1 MYLYSEYAL
10 QIEELVK
17 VYDNCLSIIDMWETV
32 DKRKLIA
39 TKLGKGVV
47 RLIIIAGVHGREW
60 VNTKVL
66 VNILKFYCK
75 MYMDSVVIR
84 GDGGLDV
91 RRLLDRRSIIFI
103 PLVNP
108 DGYAIATEGF
118 YAIKNKELRERCQ
131 SLNIDCRYWKYNARG
146 IDINRNFRCK
156 SYMKKVISD
165 YPFSENESIWLKK
178 MFDKYRAD
186 ILIDIHSRGENIFY
200 YRNYMNKEYNINQL
214 KWAKYIGNITGYRL
228 SEPSEE
234 IGEKD
239 CGGNTVHYYSEYVKN
254 AAITI
259 ETVSEEEGIP
269 IRSKNITEVT
279 DKLMWL
285 PLKVLNYVEG

>member
-1 MYLYSEYAL
+1 MYLYSEYVS
-10 QIEELVK
+10 QMEELVK
-17 VYDNCLSIIDMWETV
+17 AYDKCLSIIDMSKTV
-32 DKRKLIA
+32 DNRKLIA
-39 TKLGKGVV
+39 TKLGAGVV
-47 RLIIIAGVHGREW
+47 RLILIAGVHGREW
-60 VNTKVL
+60 INTKAL
-66 VNILKFYCK
+66 VNILNFYCK
-75 MYMDSVVIR
+75 MYSDRIVLREDR
-84 GDGGLDV
+84 GIDV
-91 RRLLDRRSIIFI
+91 RRLLDSRSIIFI

-118 YAIKNKELRERCQ
+118 HVIKNKELRTRCQ
-131 SLNIDCRYWKYNARG
+131 SLDIDYRYWKYNARG

-156 SYMKKVISD
+156 SYMKKVDSD
-165 YPFSENESIWLKK
+165 YPFSENESIWLKRI
-178 MFDKYRAD
+178 FDTYRAD

-200 YRNYMNKEYNINQL
+200 YRNYMDKEYNINQL

-234 IGEKD
+234 IGKED

-254 AAITI
+254 TAITI
-259 ETVSEEEGIP
+259 ETVREEERIP
-269 IRSKNITEVT
+269 IRSKNIKEVT